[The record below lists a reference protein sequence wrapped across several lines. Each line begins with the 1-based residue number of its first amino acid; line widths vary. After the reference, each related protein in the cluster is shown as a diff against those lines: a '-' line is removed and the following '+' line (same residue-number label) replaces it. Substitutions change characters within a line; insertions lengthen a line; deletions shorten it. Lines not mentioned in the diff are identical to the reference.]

1 MKSLKK
7 IGILLFAVCFLM
19 LYPSVSVH
27 AAEGTF
33 QFSDPTAK
41 VGEDVTVK
49 AKISTG
55 GEAIGDG
62 FVTVTYESSTG
73 VCQRNQC
80 NRWGRNSEAGSYR
93 GWNCFRAGVYHG
105 L

>member
-1 MKSLKK
+1 MLSD
-7 IGILLFAVCFLM
+7 AVSF
-19 LYPSVSVH
+19 SVCTCGS
-27 AAEGTF
+27 EGTL

-62 FVTVTYESSTG
+62 FVTVTYDKSSTG

-80 NRWGRNSEAGSYR
+80 NRWGRNGEAGGYR

>member
-1 MKSLKK
+1 
-7 IGILLFAVCFLM
+7 M
-19 LYPSVSVH
+19 LYPSSVCTCGRRN
-27 AAEGTF
+27 ASV
-33 QFSDPTAK
+33 SDPTAK

-62 FVTVTYESSTG
+62 FVTVTYDKSSTG

-80 NRWGRNSEAGSYR
+80 NQWGRNGELELPGMELFQS
-93 GWNCFRAGVYHG
+93 
-105 L
+105 